1 MPQTGR
7 FGKAIR
13 LGKPKT
19 SLRGCSREKP
29 RARHPRRSAG
39 ASGVRAGP
47 PCRPLLKAAQS
58 PGIWNWMSPD
68 LSDPAIMVQ
77 WVDQALSSERMG
89 EEYAFTVMNART
101 GEIVGI
107 SRYLNIYSR
116 DRGVEIGWTWCSPKV

>member
-1 MPQTGR
+1 
-7 FGKAIR
+7 
-13 LGKPKT
+13 
-19 SLRGCSREKP
+19 
-29 RARHPRRSAG
+29 
-39 ASGVRAGP
+39 
-47 PCRPLLKAAQS
+47 
-58 PGIWNWMSPD
+58 MSPD